1 MWPRRR
7 IYPVLQTEKD
17 SASTTSIE
25 TIAGALSRSRLKLL
39 MRSINFTVVPPH
51 CNEYCDFPKT
61 NKQVESLDGLLHN
74 PLAFTSPVDEV
85 VAWGED
91 TWP

>member
-1 MWPRRR
+1 MWP
-7 IYPVLQTEKD
+7 
-17 SASTTSIE
+17 
-25 TIAGALSRSRLKLL
+25 
-39 MRSINFTVVPPH
+39 INFLSLPRLYD
-51 CNEYCDFPKT
+51 EYCDFRKN

>member
-1 MWPRRR
+1 M
-7 IYPVLQTEKD
+7 T
-17 SASTTSIE
+17 
-25 TIAGALSRSRLKLL
+25 GALCRSRLKLL
-39 MRSINFTVVPPH
+39 MRSINFSFVPPRS
-51 CNEYCDFPKT
+51 NEYYDFSKT

-74 PLAFTSPVDEV
+74 PHAFTSPVDEV

>member
-1 MWPRRR
+1 M
-7 IYPVLQTEKD
+7 LQTEKD
-17 SASTTSIE
+17 SASITSVE
-25 TIAGALSRSRLKLL
+25 TSKTPLSLARLKLL
-39 MRSINFTVVPPH
+39 MHAINFTVVLRR

-61 NKQVESLDGLLHN
+61 NKQVESLDGLMHN

>member
-1 MWPRRR
+1 MRAEP
-7 IYPVLQTEKD
+7 
-17 SASTTSIE
+17 
-25 TIAGALSRSRLKLL
+25 LSLTQLKLL
-39 MRSINFTVVPPH
+39 IRPISFTVMPSRSI
-51 CNEYCDFPKT
+51 EYCDFPKT

-74 PLAFTSPVDEV
+74 PHAFTSPVDEV

>member
-1 MWPRRR
+1 
-7 IYPVLQTEKD
+7 
-17 SASTTSIE
+17 
-25 TIAGALSRSRLKLL
+25 LL
-39 MRSINFTVVPPH
+39 HFTLVAMSVVTPAKIH
-51 CNEYCDFPKT
+51 
-61 NKQVESLDGLLHN
+61 KQVESLDGLLHN

>member
-1 MWPRRR
+1 M
-7 IYPVLQTEKD
+7 L
-17 SASTTSIE
+17 A
-25 TIAGALSRSRLKLL
+25 
-39 MRSINFTVVPPH
+39 INFTVMPSH
-51 CNEYCDFPKT
+51 SNEYCDFPKT

-74 PLAFTSPVDEV
+74 PHAFTSPVDEV

>member
-1 MWPRRR
+1 MH
-7 IYPVLQTEKD
+7 PVLQTGKD
-17 SASTTSIE
+17 NASTTSVRRE
-25 TIAGALSRSRLKLL
+25 QNLFSRTRLKLL
-39 MRSINFTVVPPH
+39 IWAISFTVVPSR

-74 PLAFTSPVDEV
+74 PHAFTSPVDEV

>member
-1 MWPRRR
+1 MWA
-7 IYPVLQTEKD
+7 INIPVQ
-17 SASTTSIE
+17 
-25 TIAGALSRSRLKLL
+25 LS
-39 MRSINFTVVPPH
+39 H
-51 CNEYCDFPKT
+51 CNKYCDSPKT
-61 NKQVESLDGLLHN
+61 NKQVESLVGLLHN

>member
-1 MWPRRR
+1 MS
-7 IYPVLQTEKD
+7 V
-17 SASTTSIE
+17 ASS
-25 TIAGALSRSRLKLL
+25 GK
-39 MRSINFTVVPPH
+39 N
-51 CNEYCDFPKT
+51 N
-61 NKQVESLDGLLHN
+61 NQVETLDGLLHN

>member
-1 MWPRRR
+1 MQRVLETREGEAKASLAQRR
-7 IYPVLQTEKD
+7 ILSSHV
-17 SASTTSIE
+17 IE
-25 TIAGALSRSRLKLL
+25 VAYVVHKFLLHFTLNVMSVVSRAK
-39 MRSINFTVVPPH
+39 N
-51 CNEYCDFPKT
+51 
-61 NKQVESLDGLLHN
+61 NKQVESLNGLLHN

>member
-1 MWPRRR
+1 LKQQKLSPQRRKNFSSR
-7 IYPVLQTEKD
+7 
-17 SASTTSIE
+17 SIE
-25 TIAGALSRSRLKLL
+25 VAYVAYKFFLR
-39 MRSINFTVVPPH
+39 FTLVAVSVVSH
-51 CNEYCDFPKT
+51 PK
-61 NKQVESLDGLLHN
+61 NKNRVETLDGLLHN

>member
-1 MWPRRR
+1 MH
-7 IYPVLQTEKD
+7 
-17 SASTTSIE
+17 A
-25 TIAGALSRSRLKLL
+25 
-39 MRSINFTVVPPH
+39 INFIVVLGR
-51 CNEYCDFPKT
+51 CNEYCDLTKA

-74 PLAFTSPVDEV
+74 PHAFTSPVDEV

>member
-1 MWPRRR
+1 
-7 IYPVLQTEKD
+7 
-17 SASTTSIE
+17 
-25 TIAGALSRSRLKLL
+25 
-39 MRSINFTVVPPH
+39 MRSINFTVVPPR
-51 CNEYCDFPKT
+51 CDFPKT

-74 PLAFTSPVDEV
+74 PHAFTSPVDEV

>member
-1 MWPRRR
+1 MSVGTRGKNYKR
-7 IYPVLQTEKD
+7 
-17 SASTTSIE
+17 
-25 TIAGALSRSRLKLL
+25 
-39 MRSINFTVVPPH
+39 
-51 CNEYCDFPKT
+51 
-61 NKQVESLDGLLHN
+61 VESLDGLLHN

>member
-1 MWPRRR
+1 
-7 IYPVLQTEKD
+7 
-17 SASTTSIE
+17 
-25 TIAGALSRSRLKLL
+25 

>member
-1 MWPRRR
+1 MP
-7 IYPVLQTEKD
+7 
-17 SASTTSIE
+17 
-25 TIAGALSRSRLKLL
+25 
-39 MRSINFTVVPPH
+39 SINFIVGNVR

-61 NKQVESLDGLLHN
+61 NKQVESLDGLMHN
-74 PLAFTSPVDEV
+74 PHAFTSPVDEV

>member
-1 MWPRRR
+1 MIEFAYVVHKYFSTLTLAAMSVESRRKN
-7 IYPVLQTEKD
+7 Y
-17 SASTTSIE
+17 
-25 TIAGALSRSRLKLL
+25 
-39 MRSINFTVVPPH
+39 
-51 CNEYCDFPKT
+51 
-61 NKQVESLDGLLHN
+61 KQVESLDGLLHN

>member
-1 MWPRRR
+1 MDQCCCLP
-7 IYPVLQTEKD
+7 L
-17 SASTTSIE
+17 SIE
-25 TIAGALSRSRLKLL
+25 VAYVVYKFFSVFTLVAMSVVSRAK
-39 MRSINFTVVPPH
+39 N
-51 CNEYCDFPKT
+51 

-74 PLAFTSPVDEV
+74 PHAFTSPVDEV